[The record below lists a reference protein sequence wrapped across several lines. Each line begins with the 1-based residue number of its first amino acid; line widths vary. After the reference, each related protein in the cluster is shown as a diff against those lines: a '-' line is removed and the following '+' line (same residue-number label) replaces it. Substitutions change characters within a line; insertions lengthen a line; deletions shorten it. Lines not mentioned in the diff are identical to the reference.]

1 MRIVGGSLRG
11 RRLRAPAGVR
21 VRPTGERVRESL
33 FDILLHGG
41 MARPLEGAH
50 VVDLF
55 AGTGALGLEALSRGA
70 ASLTA
75 VESEADVRGVLR
87 ANIEALGCAD
97 RATVVAGDATRLP
110 PAATVCDLRICW
122 IRPIAPASRR
132 RRSARWWKA
141 AGWTM
146 RRPSWSSTGWTI
158 PSSRR
163 RRSRCRTSAATAEP
177 RSPFSH
183 RRLSWLSLQPARHRR
198 SRSGEPRR
206 RSRPGS
212 PGRRWSPGSCTL
224 RRRRS
229 SPWCR
234 AESCLSGSWA
244 AAPPPPPA

>member
-70 ASLTA
+70 AALTA

-87 ANIEALGCAD
+87 ANIEALGRAD

-110 PAATVCDLRICW
+110 PAATVCHLALLD
-122 IRPIAPASRR
+122 PPY
-132 RRSARWWKA
+132 
-141 AGWTM
+141 
-146 RRPSWSSTGWTI
+146 
-158 PSSRR
+158 
-163 RRSRCRTSAATAEP
+163 
-177 RSPFSH
+177 
-183 RRLSWLSLQPARHRR
+183 
-198 SRSGEPRR
+198 RSGLGWLDDEATVVVEHGVDDPF
-206 RSRPGS
+206 
-212 PGRRWSPGSCTL
+212 
-224 RRRRS
+224 
-229 SPWCR
+229 
-234 AESCLSGSWA
+234 E
-244 AAPPPPPA
+244 PPATLTVQDQRRYGRTTLTFLSPAAD

>member
-41 MARPLEGAH
+41 MPRPLKGAH

-75 VESEADVRGVLR
+75 VDSEADVRGVLR

-110 PAATVCDLRICW
+110 PAVEACDLALLDPPYRSGLAAAALAALVEGGWLDDEATVVVEHGADD
-122 IRPIAPASRR
+122 PFEPPASLTVRDRR
-132 RRSARWWKA
+132 RY
-141 AGWTM
+141 G
-146 RRPSWSSTGWTI
+146 
-158 PSSRR
+158 
-163 RRSRCRTSAATAEP
+163 RTALT
-177 RSPFSH
+177 F
-183 RRLSWLSLQPARHRR
+183 LSLEAAR
-198 SRSGEPRR
+198 
-206 RSRPGS
+206 
-212 PGRRWSPGSCTL
+212 
-224 RRRRS
+224 
-229 SPWCR
+229 
-234 AESCLSGSWA
+234 A
-244 AAPPPPPA
+244 